1 MSQRGNTLKLFSG
14 ILLAGLLTKQRA
26 CADAKKPLNGVFDLT
41 PTAHPPQQ
49 HPLAGRHGI
58 LLTPE
63 QPWTTHYRLAA
74 W

>member
-1 MSQRGNTLKLFSG
+1 MSQRRNTLKLFSG
-14 ILLAGLLTKQRA
+14 VLLAGLLTKRHS
-26 CADAKKPLNGVFDLT
+26 CCIIWTK
-41 PTAHPPQQ
+41 
-49 HPLAGRHGI
+49 RHGI